1 MKPGRNDPCP
11 CGSGAKYKRC
21 CGANA
26 PNGPASGTEDSP
38 GLLTL
43 LQQAVDH
50 HQSGRL
56 SEAEALYRRIISA
69 WPDCADA
76 PHLLGVIAY
85 TRGQHQEADRLLRQA
100 LSLNADVAEFHNNH
114 GNVLKALGRVGEAA
128 DSYRRALDLNEG
140 YADAH
145 NNLGLLLKEQGR
157 AQDACGHYRRAI
169 EIQPSNATAYSNL
182 GTALQALNRSEEAF
196 AAHRKAIALAP
207 LSPNAWTAAG
217 VALSDD
223 GKIDEA
229 VRCHKRALE
238 IQPDFVDALVNLG
251 NALAKRDKPEEAL
264 ENYRRA
270 MQIQPDNALILSNM
284 GALLEGRG
292 RVEEAVGCYR
302 RAIELDGRIAAT
314 YSNLGA
320 AVKKLGRLDEA
331 LNFYEQAIQLQPAS
345 AQAHWNRSLALLAA
359 GRLEEGWQEY
369 EWGWTSKGRQPVRPF
384 PQPRWEGQPLEGK
397 TVLVHGEQGVGDEII
412 FASMLPDLIAR
423 GARLVVECDPRLVD
437 LFERSFDATEAVP
450 RSDPPHPRALSGNID
465 YYSPAGSLARF
476 LRPGVSSFPAHT
488 GYLKADPRRRAEYG
502 NRLRG
507 FGPGWKVG
515 ICWRSKMRTPT
526 RSLEYTTIDMW
537 GPILQVPG
545 VDFVN
550 LQYDE
555 CRREIDQV
563 RELFGVQIHAFD
575 DVDLMNDLDGA
586 AALTDALDLVITA
599 ATAVATTAGALGK
612 SVWQYQ
618 FVASGDWLTF
628 GTDKIPWF
636 PSTRR
641 FDRRPEQ
648 DWEEVIAQVGAELSR
663 LAEGREGGRAITG
676 FRELP
681 DSEASTARW

>member
-1 MKPGRNDPCP
+1 MKPSRNDPCP

-21 CGANA
+21 CGAHA
-26 PNGPASGTEDSP
+26 PTGPSSGADGSA
-38 GLLTL
+38 GLRAL
-43 LQQAVDH
+43 LQLAVGH

-56 SEAEALYRRIISA
+56 TEAEGLYRQIA
-69 WPDCADA
+69 AAYPDCADA

-85 TRGQHQEADRLLRQA
+85 TRGQHQEADRLLREA
-100 LSLNADVAEFHNNH
+100 LSLNPAVAEFYNNH
-114 GNVLKALGRVGEAA
+114 GNVLKALGRLGDALN
-128 DSYRRALDLNEG
+128 SYGRALDLNPD

-157 AQDACGHYRRAI
+157 VEEAAGHYRRAV
-169 EIQPSNATAYSNL
+169 EIQPSHAMAYSNL
-182 GTALQALNRSEEAF
+182 GSALQALHRTEEAF
-196 AAHRKAIALAP
+196 IAHRKAIALAP
-207 LSPNAWTAAG
+207 SSPGVWTSVGVTLSE
-217 VALSDD
+217 D

-229 VRCHKRALE
+229 IRCHKRALE
-238 IQPDFVDALVNLG
+238 IHPEFVDALVNLG
-251 NALAKRDKPEEAL
+251 NALAKREMHEEAL
-264 ENYRRA
+264 ANYRRA
-270 MQIQPDNALILSNM
+270 LQIQPDNALILNNM

-292 RVEEAVGCYR
+292 RITEAVDCYR
-302 RAIELDGRIAAT
+302 RALALNGRIAAT

-320 AVKKLGRLDEA
+320 AVKKLGRLEEA
-331 LNFYEQAIQLQPAS
+331 LHYYEQAIQLQPSA
-345 AQAHWNRSLALLAA
+345 AQAHWNRSLALLAG

-369 EWGWTSKGRQPVRPF
+369 EWGWISQGRKPVRPF
-384 PQPRWEGQPLEGK
+384 PQPRWEGQPIEGK
-397 TVLVHGEQGVGDEII
+397 TILVHGEQGVGDELI
-412 FASMLPDLIAR
+412 FASMLPDLLDR
-423 GARLVVECDPRLVD
+423 GARLVVECDRRLVD
-437 LFERSFDATEAVP
+437 LFERSFASTEAVP
-450 RSDPPHPRALSGNID
+450 RNDPPHPRTLTGDID
-465 YYSPAGSLARF
+465 YFSAAGSLARF
-476 LRPGVSSFPAHT
+476 LRPSVTSFPPHT
-488 GYLKADPRRRAEYG
+488 GYLKAEPRRRAEYR
-502 NRLRG
+502 NRLREL
-507 FGPGWKVG
+507 GPGGKVG

-545 VDFVN
+545 VHFVN

-555 CRREIDQV
+555 CRRELDQA

-628 GTDKIPWF
+628 GTDTIPWF

-648 DWEEVIAQVGAELSR
+648 DWDEVIARVAGELSR
-663 LAEGREGGRAITG
+663 LTAGQAFQRA
-676 FRELP
+676 
-681 DSEASTARW
+681 